1 MRTKTIL
8 VAGTL
13 LIAAL
18 LIAGCTQNSQINLND
33 MEQTAVAQTLTAMAP
48 TLPPPTETP
57 DPNPDGGDIHR
68 TG

>member
-1 MRTKTIL
+1 MRTKKIL

-13 LIAAL
+13 LITAL

-48 TLPPPTETP
+48 TFPPATETP
-57 DPNPDGGDIHR
+57 APTATSTDR
-68 TG
+68 KSVV